1 MQTEAFEIVEVSLS
15 FFEVF
20 AVLLNGLES
29 ITVARIHF
37 PLKRLPQIQ
46 KIISF
51 PLLIH
56 FFEL

>member
-29 ITVARIHF
+29 ITVATIHF
-37 PLKRLPQIQ
+37 PLKRMNSNSENYLFSITH
-46 KIISF
+46 S
-51 PLLIH
+51 LL
-56 FFEL
+56 